1 MENRKVKCLLCGGE
15 FLEGGGFKNHLTK
28 SHPRFFYSEEI
39 LPIVKRMYDAGK
51 FAEWKDALVG
61 DMIEALDNWLKEQT
75 YKDEAETSDFHE
87 MEREISSS
95 LRHLAE
101 MAFIAGFSSGVKAA
115 RQLERY
121 ESSLKNGIKKDPQE

>member
-1 MENRKVKCLLCGGE
+1 M
-15 FLEGGGFKNHLTK
+15 
-28 SHPRFFYSEEI
+28 
-39 LPIVKRMYDAGK
+39 PIVIRMYDEGR
-51 FAEWKDALVG
+51 FTEWKDALVG
-61 DMIEALDNWLKEQT
+61 DMIKALNNWLKEQT
-75 YKDEAETSDFHE
+75 YKDERETSDFHE

-121 ESSLKNGIKKDPQE
+121 ESSLKTNFQKDPQE

>member
-1 MENRKVKCLLCGGE
+1 
-15 FLEGGGFKNHLTK
+15 
-28 SHPRFFYSEEI
+28 
-39 LPIVKRMYDAGK
+39 MYDAGK
-51 FAEWKDALVG
+51 FAEWRDALVG
-61 DMIEALDNWLKEQT
+61 DMIEAVDNWLKEQT

-101 MAFIAGFSSGVKAA
+101 MAFIAGFSSGVRAA

>member
-1 MENRKVKCLLCGGE
+1 M
-15 FLEGGGFKNHLTK
+15 EGGGFRNHLTK
-28 SHPRFFYSEEI
+28 SHPHFFYSEEI

-51 FAEWKDALVG
+51 FTEWKDALVG
-61 DMIEALDNWLKEQT
+61 DMIKALDNWLKEQT
-75 YKDEAETSDFHE
+75 YKDKTETSDFHE

-115 RQLERY
+115 RQLQRSENVV
-121 ESSLKNGIKKDPQE
+121 ENSMKKDPQR

>member
-1 MENRKVKCLLCGGE
+1 M
-15 FLEGGGFKNHLTK
+15 EGGGFKNHITK
-28 SHPRFFYSEEI
+28 SHPHFFYSEEI

-61 DMIEALDNWLKEQT
+61 DMIKALDNWLKEQT
-75 YKDEAETSDFHE
+75 YKDEKEISDFHE
-87 MEREISSS
+87 MQREISSS

-115 RQLERY
+115 RQLERN
-121 ESSLKNGIKKDPQE
+121 ESSVKAGFKKDPQE

>member
-1 MENRKVKCLLCGGE
+1 
-15 FLEGGGFKNHLTK
+15 
-28 SHPRFFYSEEI
+28 
-39 LPIVKRMYDAGK
+39 MYDAGN
-51 FAEWKDALVG
+51 FAEWRDALVG
-61 DMIEALDNWLKEQT
+61 DMIEALDNWLKDQT

-115 RQLERY
+115 RQLERH
-121 ESSLKNGIKKDPQE
+121 ESSPKNGIKKDPQE

>member
-1 MENRKVKCLLCGGE
+1 M
-15 FLEGGGFKNHLTK
+15 EGGGFKNHLTK
-28 SHPRFFYSEEI
+28 SHPHFFYSEEI
-39 LPIVKRMYDAGK
+39 LPIVKRMYDVGK

-75 YKDEAETSDFHE
+75 YKDKAEVSDFHE

-121 ESSLKNGIKKDPQE
+121 ESSLKTNFQKDPQE